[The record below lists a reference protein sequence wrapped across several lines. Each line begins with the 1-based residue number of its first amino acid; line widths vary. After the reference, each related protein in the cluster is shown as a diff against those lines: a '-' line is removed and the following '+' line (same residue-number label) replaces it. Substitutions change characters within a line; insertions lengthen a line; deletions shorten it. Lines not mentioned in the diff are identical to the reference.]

1 MENIMNH
8 FKFLLFSIALAVLCS
23 LYTTTL
29 FATTD
34 EARPRNNKA
43 EIRDCVDRALPE
55 LSMRQSLTVF
65 VTGSSGKSQETARS
79 LHWKRIDQGFSR
91 ALIRITAPA
100 RDAGLAVLL
109 MERDGIDPGIYMY
122 SPQLKR
128 SRRITGGALSA
139 SIMGTD
145 LSYEDF
151 THRMKIIKSHRYNY
165 VEDQMLAGHAVY
177 VLETEPN
184 DGRSAYSR
192 IRTYMDKTIC
202 VPVKTEF
209 FGLSGSLD
217 KEITVE
223 RDKIELISN
232 RHIPFYTVVLNHKKN
247 TRSEF
252 IVNKAEVDP
261 DLRNSIFSPS
271 ELERGFRGG

>member
-1 MENIMNH
+1 MKNSKLLNVAIVVGAAWVLSTTQISAATEN
-8 FKFLLFSIALAVLCS
+8 
-23 LYTTTL
+23 
-29 FATTD
+29 
-34 EARPRNNKA
+34 EPQRNNTA
-43 EIRDCVDRALPE
+43 EIRACVDRALPE
-55 LSMRQSLTVF
+55 LSMRQSLAVF

-79 LHWKRIDQGFSR
+79 LHWKRIDEGFSR
-91 ALIRITAPA
+91 ALIRITSPA

-109 MERDGIDPGIYMY
+109 LERDGIDPGIYMY

-151 THRMKIIKSHRYNY
+151 THRMKIIKSHRYDY

-202 VPVKTEF
+202 VPVRTEF
-209 FGLSGSLD
+209 FGLNGSLD
-217 KEITVE
+217 KEITVQRE
-223 RDKIELISN
+223 KIELIGD
-232 RHIPFYTVVLNHKKN
+232 RHIPFYTLVLNHKKN

-252 IVNKAEVDP
+252 VVIEAEVDP
-261 DLRNSIFSPS
+261 ELRNSLFNPS